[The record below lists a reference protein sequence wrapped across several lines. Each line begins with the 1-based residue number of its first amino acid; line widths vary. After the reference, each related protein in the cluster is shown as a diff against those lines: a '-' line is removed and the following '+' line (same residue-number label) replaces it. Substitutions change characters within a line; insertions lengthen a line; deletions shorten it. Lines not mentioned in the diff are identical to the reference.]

1 MQSGKLRKRF
11 TILTYAADF
20 NNYGE
25 NKPPSED
32 DDWTTFA
39 TVYGSLDAETGE
51 EYEQGDKVNAKVTHR
66 IKIRYLDGLL
76 DKMRFKLGSRY
87 FNIDRILPDRT
98 DAKNMVIKAI
108 EKTS

>member
-11 TILTYAADF
+11 TIQTYTAKL
-20 NNYGE
+20 NNYFE
-25 NKPPSED
+25 NEQT
-32 DDWTTFA
+32 WTTFKIRW
-39 TVYGSLDAETGE
+39 GSLDAETGG
-51 EYEQGDKVNAKVTHR
+51 EYEQGDKVNARVTHR
-66 IKIRYLDGLL
+66 IKIRYLEGLL

-98 DAKNMVIKAI
+98 DARNMLIKAI